1 MGEREEEERWRETEG
16 ALSHLREREEEGRWR
31 ETEGPLSR
39 LRERDR
45 VRVFKGTAKAKP
57 LQLRTPA
64 QARSS
69 RMASAYAPVNNRMS
83 VPIVT
88 KSKPSTSI
96 SLA

>member
-1 MGEREEEERWRETEG
+1 MGPPHPGPLPQVGEREEERRWREAEG
-16 ALSHLREREEEGRWR
+16 A
-31 ETEGPLSR
+31 LSR

-83 VPIVT
+83 VPMVT
-88 KSKPSTSI
+88 KSKPSASI